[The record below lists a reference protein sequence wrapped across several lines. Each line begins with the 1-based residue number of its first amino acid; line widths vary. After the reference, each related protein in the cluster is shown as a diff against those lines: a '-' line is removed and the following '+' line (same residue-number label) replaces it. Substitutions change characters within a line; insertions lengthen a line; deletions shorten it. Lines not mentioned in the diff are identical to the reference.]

1 MCGIA
6 GWLGHSSPPNLPR
19 MIHTLDHRGPDETG
33 IWVDDEVGLGVAR
46 LSIVDV
52 AHGHQPVFSL
62 DRSVV
67 AVCNG
72 EIYNHHQLREYL
84 IDQGV
89 VFESHSDVEVIP
101 HLYELFGLDF
111 VQHLRGMFAIA
122 LWDRSR
128 QRLVLARDRSGK
140 KPLWYVHESGRFVF
154 GSEYRAIKASGWG
167 APVNFAALDHLM
179 AYGYVPVGE
188 GALQGL
194 KSVNPGHVLTLEGG
208 TLTNRQY
215 WSWKASPPDHEGGRQ
230 EEDLEETLKE
240 AVRIRI
246 PNERPFGTFLS
257 GGIDSALVT
266 ALAMEAYGQP
276 IRTFTVGFDSPGFDE
291 STHARRVADYLG
303 THHTVIIADPDP
315 AEFLPYLARSF
326 DQPLADSSAVPTLLV
341 SALASEHVTV
351 ALSGDG
357 GDEVFA
363 GYRRYVAVPS
373 LQRLNPLLR
382 FAPFQSEALANALR
396 QRGHRSAA
404 RIAGQMRFAPDLG
417 TRYSNV
423 MQLVP
428 PLLRGELWT
437 KEILGQF
444 EPMSAE
450 GSFLANWNA
459 IDEATPIS
467 HMQAMDFRSYLPGDL
482 LVKVDIASMAHSLE
496 VRSPLLD
503 QEVVALA
510 SRISPQRLIHGRT
523 TKRVLRQILAKRM
536 PLELFERPKMGFG
549 IPRAEWLRGSWRAV
563 VRDVLVSPTT
573 RERGWFD
580 VGRMEA
586 LLAEHDRGI
595 DRDNVIWPLLIIE
608 MWARE
613 WVDSP
618 A

>member
-1 MCGIA
+1 
-6 GWLGHSSPPNLPR
+6 
-19 MIHTLDHRGPDETG
+19 MIQSLDHRGPDETG
-33 IWVDDEVGLGVAR
+33 IWVDDGVGLGVAR

-72 EIYNHHQLREYL
+72 EIYNHQQLRDSL
-84 IDQGV
+84 MARG
-89 VFESHSDVEVIP
+89 FSMESQSDVEVIP
-101 HLYELFGLDF
+101 HLYEIHGLDF

-122 LWDRSR
+122 LWDRTR
-128 QRLVLARDRSGK
+128 RRLVLARDRAGK
-140 KPLWYVHESGRFVF
+140 KPLWYVQESGRVVF
-154 GSEYRAIKASGWG
+154 GSEYRAIKAAGWN
-167 APVNFAALDHLM
+167 APVSFAALDHVM
-179 AYGYVPVGE
+179 AYGYVPMGM
-188 GALQGL
+188 GALQDL
-194 KSVNPGHVLTLEGG
+194 KSVKPGHVVTFDDGNLTS
-208 TLTNRQY
+208 RQY
-215 WSWKASPPDHEGGRQ
+215 WSWETTSQDHEVDLP
-230 EEDLEETLKE
+230 EENLEETIKE
-240 AVRIRI
+240 AVRLRI

-266 ALAMEAYGQP
+266 ALATEVHDQP
-276 IRTFTVGFDSPGFDE
+276 IRTFTVGFDSPSFDE
-291 STHARRVADYLG
+291 SKYARRVADFLG
-303 THHTVIIADPDP
+303 THHTAVMANPDP

-363 GYRRYVAVPS
+363 GYKRYVAIPK
-373 LQRLNPLLR
+373 LQRLNPLLQIL
-382 FAPFQSEALANALR
+382 PFESARLANALR
-396 QRGHRSAA
+396 RRGHRSAA
-404 RIAGQMRFAPDLG
+404 RIADQMRFTPDLG

-428 PLLRGELWT
+428 RLLRQELWT

-444 EPMSAE
+444 ELDSAE
-450 GSFLANWNA
+450 GSFLADWNA
-459 IDEATPIS
+459 IDEASPS
-467 HMQAMDFRSYLPGDL
+467 SYMQAMDFRSYLPGDL

-510 SRISPQRLIHGRT
+510 SRIPPQQLIRGRT

-549 IPRAEWLRGSWRAV
+549 IPRAEWLRGSWHEV
-563 VRDVLVSPTT
+563 VHDVLVSPTT

-580 VGRMEA
+580 VGRIEK

-608 MWARE
+608 IWARE